1 MYANIMKWDWGNSDD
16 IYHDPETHR
25 ESITYRT
32 NLARLMNQLIKE
44 GKRRKQRR

>member
-16 IYHDPETHR
+16 IYHILKPTG